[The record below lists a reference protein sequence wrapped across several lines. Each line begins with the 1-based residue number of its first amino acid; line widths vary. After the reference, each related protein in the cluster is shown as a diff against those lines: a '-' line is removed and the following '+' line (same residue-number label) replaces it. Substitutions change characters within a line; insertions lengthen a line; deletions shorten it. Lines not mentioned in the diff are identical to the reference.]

1 VTFWLIFYAIYLCTE
16 IVLYIIIGSWNRPE
30 LFELLRHPRRGMH
43 GQVYNHASR
52 EVTTPTCVDVISISR
67 CRVWLT
73 PWSFHD
79 PRYCWGMGLMEMRG
93 EDASRW
99 LEKPHR
105 EERSIVNHTDK
116 EKVVHRPPSTPL
128 RTSINWLV
136 VVARPCQ
143 PTTVALAPSPYELT
157 DVYALLFL

>member
-1 VTFWLIFYAIYLCTE
+1 ME
-16 IVLYIIIGSWNRPE
+16 ILLYIIISSWNRPE

-43 GQVYNHASR
+43 GQVYDYASR

-93 EDASRW
+93 KDASRW

-105 EERSIVNHTDK
+105 EERSIN
-116 EKVVHRPPSTPL
+116 
-128 RTSINWLV
+128 
-136 VVARPCQ
+136 CQ
-143 PTTVALAPSPYELT
+143 PHRQRKRGASTTIDSTANQHKLARSSSPPMPANHRSSCTITLWTHYRHEALRAT
-157 DVYALLFL
+157 TMH